1 MRVSDRQ
8 SQREG
13 TGPHAKGEPEMALD
27 QAWEDCQSSELGTI
41 WTYPSPFWVLGKI

>member
-13 TGPHAKGEPEMALD
+13 MGPHAKGQPEIALNQGQEWD
-27 QAWEDCQSSELGTI
+27 
-41 WTYPSPFWVLGKI
+41 